1 MIGLLSILLAIL
13 GFFCAGDLCFAYCR
27 NRDNKHRLFKALE
40 EGTKPEINV
49 LGDKLLPRPTVV
61 NLLKNLFQPDND
73 QSFYYTI
80 CGEHGTGKTTMVRIA
95 SREVGRGVIY
105 IDVPPNIRDFG
116 EEFGKAINFAFE
128 ERVSYTKQLVHKLG
142 AESEFISSLHF
153 IHPTFF

>member
-1 MIGLLSILLAIL
+1 MLGVIGTLVAIPS
-13 GFFCAGDLCFAYCR
+13 FFCTDLCLTYFR
-27 NRDNKHRLFKALE
+27 NKRNHSRLIKTIE
-40 EGTKPEINV
+40 EGTQPEIGV
-49 LGDKLLPRPTVV
+49 LEDKLFPRPIVV
-61 NLLKNLFQPDND
+61 DLLKNIFQPDED

-105 IDVPPNIRDFG
+105 VDVPPDVKK
-116 EEFGKAINFAFE
+116 FGKAFGRAINFAFE
-128 ERVSYTKQLVHKLG
+128 VYKLG